1 LPSLTLLTLPP
12 PSLFFGLRRLGVGA
26 DATDEDGADE
36 DEEDDASGLT
46 GQAAFGGS
54 VNEGSE

>member
-1 LPSLTLLTLPP
+1 LTLLTLPP